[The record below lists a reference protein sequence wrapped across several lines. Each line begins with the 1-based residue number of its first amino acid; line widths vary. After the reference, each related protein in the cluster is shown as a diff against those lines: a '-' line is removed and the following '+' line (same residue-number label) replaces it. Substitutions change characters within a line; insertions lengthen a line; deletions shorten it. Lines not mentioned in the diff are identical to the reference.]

1 MNLVALLALTVLTS
15 NTPRERLITAERWAY
30 QLQGAQL
37 DQLIAHPCD
46 VIVIDAYKDVNT
58 PWSFDEVAALRK
70 TKVVL
75 AYLSVG
81 EAEDYRPYWDPEWSK
96 KRPDWIGRMNPQW
109 RGNYPV
115 QFWRPEWWVIISK
128 ALDDV
133 SARGFDGVYLDRVD
147 VFEEWGPKGKGYKHQ
162 GKNAPAMSHFILS
175 LVNRARTRRPDFLV
189 VPQNAPTLAP
199 SLAPVV
205 NAWAVEDAFF
215 MGNRPQPKAY
225 SRWLISALEP
235 IRERRLPI
243 LSVDYMTKK
252 ALVSRY
258 RALAERA
265 KFIPLAAPSREL
277 DRLD

>member
-1 MNLVALLALTVLTS
+1 MNLLGLLALTVVAS
-15 NTPRERLITAERWAY
+15 NSPRERLAAADRWAY
-30 QLQGAQL
+30 QLQGAEL
-37 DQLIAHPCD
+37 EELIAHPSD

-58 PWSFDEVAALRK
+58 PWSYTEIAALRK
-70 TKVVL
+70 DKVVL

-81 EAEDYRPYWDPEWSK
+81 EAEDYRPYWDPAWSK
-96 KRPDWIGRMNPQW
+96 KRPDWIGRMNPRW

-115 QFWRPEWWVIISK
+115 QFWRPEWWVIISR

-147 VFEEWGPKGKGYKHQ
+147 VFEEWGPKGKGYKHHE
-162 GKNAPAMSHFILS
+162 KNAPAMTEFILS

-225 SRWLISALEP
+225 SHWLISTLEP

-243 LSVDYMTKK
+243 LSVDYMTRK
-252 ALVSRY
+252 ALVARY
-258 RALAERA
+258 RALAQKA
-265 KFIPLAAPSREL
+265 NFIPLAAPSREL